1 MTYPFETFYVS
12 GTGRQPSRGFRTV
25 LFAAA
30 LGAAALTGCG
40 GPKDE
45 AKKAASQVAARV
57 NSDEITV
64 HQINHALSRTPN
76 VSPELADRV
85 KTEILSRLIDQ
96 QLARQQAI
104 EKKLDR
110 SPAVQQAIEAARSE
124 ILARAYTEQIAAAQP
139 RPTADETKRYYAEHP
154 ELFAQRRV
162 YVLEEM
168 NFVSDKPVGA
178 ELREQAK
185 SRSMP
190 DIAEWLKSK
199 EIRYTANRGIR
210 AAEQLPLEVLPKLQ
224 GAKNG
229 EIVLVE
235 NGASHHVIRVAA
247 SRVEPVDEAT
257 ATPRIQQYLSNR
269 RAREA
274 IDKELKQLK
283 TGAKI
288 EYLGEFAGD
297 AAAAEAKAKTQA
309 EAKAQALAAARAKA
323 DAEAQ
328 QRSDETTKARQAG
341 ETKARLETEAK
352 ARAEQSR
359 SVEVPQKSLEKGFSG
374 LR

>member
-1 MTYPFETFYVS
+1 MIYPFETSYVS
-12 GTGRQPSRGFRTV
+12 GSASPPSRWSRTLV
-25 LFAAA
+25 VALALAASA
-30 LGAAALTGCG
+30 LPGCG
-40 GPKDE
+40 KRDE
-45 AKKAASQVAARV
+45 AKKTASQVAARV

-64 HQINHALSRTPN
+64 HQINHVLSRTPS

-85 KTEILSRLIDQ
+85 KTEILNRLIDQ

-110 SPAVQQAIEAARSE
+110 SPGVQQALEAARNE

-139 RPTADETKRYYAEHP
+139 RPTAEETKRYYDEHP

-168 NFVSDKPVGA
+168 NFMSDPPVGA
-178 ELREQAK
+178 QLRERAK
-185 SRSMP
+185 SGSMP
-190 DIAEWLKSK
+190 DIAEWLKTK
-199 EIRYTANRGIR
+199 EIRYTANRGVR

-224 GAKNG
+224 GAKSG
-229 EIVLVE
+229 EIVVVE

-247 SRVEPVDEAT
+247 AKLEPVDEKT
-257 ATPRIQQYLSNR
+257 ATPRIQQYLANR

-274 IDKELKQLK
+274 IDNELKQLK
-283 TGAKI
+283 AGAKI

-297 AAAAEAKAKTQA
+297 AAAAEAKAKVQA
-309 EAKAQALAAARAKA
+309 EAKAQALAAAKAKA

-328 QRSDETTKARQAG
+328 QRSDEATKTRLAAESKARQ
-341 ETKARLETEAK
+341 ETEAK
-352 ARAEQSR
+352 ARAAQSQA
-359 SVEVPQKSLEKGFSG
+359 VDVPQKSLEKGISG

>member
-1 MTYPFETFYVS
+1 MIYPFETS
-12 GTGRQPSRGFRTV
+12 CISASRDHSLGLSQTLV
-25 LFAAA
+25 VALAVAAA
-30 LGAAALTGCG
+30 VLGGCG
-40 GPKDE
+40 KKDE
-45 AKKAASQVAARV
+45 AKKTASQVAARV

-64 HQINHALSRTPN
+64 HQINHVLSRTPN

-85 KTEILSRLIDQ
+85 KTEILTRLIDQ

-104 EKKLDR
+104 ERKLDR
-110 SPAVQQAIEAARSE
+110 SPAVQQALEAARSE
-124 ILARAYTEQIAAAQP
+124 ILARAYTEQIAAVQS
-139 RPTADETKRYYAEHP
+139 RPTAEETKRYYAEHP

-168 NFVSDKPVGA
+168 NFVSDPPVGA
-178 ELREQAK
+178 ELRERAK

-190 DIAEWLKSK
+190 EIAEWLKSK
-199 EIRYTANRGIR
+199 EIRYSANRGVR

-224 GAKNG
+224 SAKNG
-229 EIVLVE
+229 DIVVVE
-235 NGASHHVIRVAA
+235 NGASHHVIRVVA
-247 SRVEPVDEAT
+247 SKLEPVDETA
-257 ATPRIQQYLSNR
+257 ATPRIQQYLTNR

-283 TGAKI
+283 AGANI

-297 AAAAEAKAKTQA
+297 AAAAQAKAKAQS
-309 EAKAQALAAARAKA
+309 EAKAQALAAAKAKA

-328 QRSDETTKARQAG
+328 QRSDEATKVRQAG
-341 ETKARLETEAK
+341 EAKARQEAEAK
-352 ARAEQSR
+352 ARAAQSQA
-359 SVEVPQKSLEKGFSG
+359 VEVPQKNLEKGISG

>member
-1 MTYPFETFYVS
+1 MTYPFETSYIS
-12 GTGRQPSRGFRTV
+12 AIDGPPSAGPKR
-25 LFAAA
+25 LFIALALAAAA
-30 LGAAALTGCG
+30 LAGCG
-40 GPKDE
+40 NKDD
-45 AKKAASQVAARV
+45 AKKPATQVAARV

-64 HQINHALSRTPN
+64 HQINHVLSRSPS

-85 KTEILSRLIDQ
+85 KAEVLNRLIDQ

-110 SPAVQQAIEAARSE
+110 SPGVQQALEAARSE
-124 ILARAYTEQIAAAQP
+124 ILARAYSEQIAAAQP
-139 RPTADETKRYYAEHP
+139 RPTAEETKRYYAEHP

-168 NFVSDKPVGA
+168 NFVAEPPVGA
-178 ELREQAK
+178 ELRERSK

-190 DIAEWLKSK
+190 EIAEWLKSK
-199 EIRYTANRGIR
+199 EIRYSANRGVR

-229 EIVLVE
+229 EIVVVE

-247 SRVEPVDEAT
+247 SKLEPVDEKS
-257 ATPRIQQYLSNR
+257 ATPRIQQYLANR

-274 IDKELKQLK
+274 VDRELKQLK
-283 TGAKI
+283 AGAKI

-297 AAAAEAKAKTQA
+297 AAAAQAKAQAQA
-309 EAKAQALAAARAKA
+309 EAKAQALAAAKAKN

-328 QRSDETTKARQAG
+328 QRSEEA
-341 ETKARLETEAK
+341 TKARLAAESKTRQEAEAK
-352 ARAEQSR
+352 ARAAQSQA
-359 SVEVPQKSLEKGFSG
+359 VEIPQKSLEKGISG